1 MAYKAQI
8 LSPFT
13 TMYSRRTFNEFFQE
27 QLGTRLTPYA
37 WEFAQWHAHVWGVA
51 QPALQMEPTK
61 KWRLKGGS
69 DLGTLPNLMIICAI
83 EHIVSHL
90 MHTAHG
96 VHRIRQDDGTFL
108 EFPATV
114 RDRLPAELWKDHK
127 KNCPPSHLLGRTHYL
142 ELVQLCSNQDQKSLG
157 ALDGVAEFCGRV
169 QEAGGGGGD
178 DGARRRAAAP
188 SVAGTDAFEGEGCNG
203 GGGSGGGGGDGG
215 GGGGDGGGDGARRRA
230 AAPSADASVA
240 EARVTFEELR
250 IALLRALARVKHYH
264 SHERRAAHEAKVL
277 ERLMKELDD
286 TGCIAVADWKMKF
299 LASSFREEMSKFFGK
314 SGELPPILPQPHGE
328 PARLFSSEAAACRRH
343 AMARDDVHSTGSSER
358 RRGLEGG

>member
-169 QEAGGGGGD
+169 QEA
-178 DGARRRAAAP
+178 RL
-188 SVAGTDAFEGEGCNG
+188 TEGCDELA
-203 GGGSGGGGGDGG
+203 SLL
-215 GGGGDGGGDGARRRA
+215 GALLA
-230 AAPSADASVA
+230 YALQGTADRASVA
-240 EARVTFEELR
+240 SAQSHAVALKRKVAAVITFIKRGLKEHVPSCDTAEAPVACADHCARAVPLAAATPRV
-250 IALLRALARVKHYH
+250 A
-264 SHERRAAHEAKVL
+264 RRA
-277 ERLMKELDD
+277 R
-286 TGCIAVADWKMKF
+286 
-299 LASSFREEMSKFFGK
+299 
-314 SGELPPILPQPHGE
+314 
-328 PARLFSSEAAACRRH
+328 
-343 AMARDDVHSTGSSER
+343 
-358 RRGLEGG
+358 